1 MIRGTYGKPLKGE
14 HPYGRG
20 CSKSQ
25 GVFIFGP
32 RGVQGVH
39 FMAGSSG
46 NTSSKMKLVLLLFYY
61 YWGVMNCTDLLRSAL
76 CAHSGLNYVLSEN
89 GAETAKTCR
98 NPAIRKGEFIW

>member
-1 MIRGTYGKPLKGE
+1 MAGGVQNP
-14 HPYGRG
+14 RG
-20 CSKSQ
+20 CS
-25 GVFIFGP
+25 FLAL

-46 NTSSKMKLVLLLFYY
+46 NTSSKMKPVLLLFYY